1 MENRDFD
8 ALIVGGGAAGL
19 SCALLLGSALSKPFC
34 ADKRVGIIAH
44 QRASHLSS
52 ALLNNVLGVPA
63 GSAGK
68 DILSSG
74 VQQLETLYPEV
85 EIIQK
90 EKVLKMT
97 FSEGKF
103 QILTNKNSYTSSIV
117 VLATGYA
124 KPFTIDGLEEYLVP
138 HKKSKPSKDRVQLS
152 NMDHFVKPG
161 LYVAGSL
168 AGHRSQYAIAC
179 GSGAAVATDILTLW
193 NDGEQTKVHDK
204 LK

>member
-1 MENRDFD
+1 MHIN
-8 ALIVGGGAAGL
+8 ALRIFPVL
-19 SCALLLGSALSKPFC
+19 YLIMFWVYL
-34 ADKRVGIIAH
+34 RVL
-44 QRASHLSS
+44 R
-52 ALLNNVLGVPA
+52 
-63 GSAGK
+63 GK
-68 DILSSG
+68 ISFLQECNSWR
-74 VQQLETLYPEV
+74 TLYPEV

-103 QILTNKNSYTSSIV
+103 EILTNKNSYTSSIV

-124 KPFTIDGLEEYLVP
+124 KPFTIEGLEEYLVP
-138 HKKSKPSKDRVQLS
+138 HKKSKPSKDRVQLT
-152 NMDHFVKPG
+152 NIDHLVKPG